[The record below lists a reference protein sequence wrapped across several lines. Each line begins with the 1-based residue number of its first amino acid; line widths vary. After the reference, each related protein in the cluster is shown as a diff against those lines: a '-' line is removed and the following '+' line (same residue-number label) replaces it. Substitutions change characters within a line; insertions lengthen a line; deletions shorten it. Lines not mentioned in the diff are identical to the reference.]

1 MSEEEDKQFEP
12 SQKRLDDARKRGE
25 IPKSIDLSTA
35 ASYAGFLA
43 ALLFAGTATMQ
54 AIGQTSMVILG
65 QSDRLAPLFH
75 AQAHAPTAGLLLAYG
90 KGIIPFFL
98 APAVA
103 VLLVLLAQRAIHFA
117 PEKLELKWSR
127 ISPLA
132 TAKQKFG
139 TEGLVEFF
147 KNAVKMLIVA
157 TLLAVLLVSDAQD
170 ILNSLALEPA
180 IIMAILM
187 SMLKNF
193 LFLIFLI
200 ALVFGGLDYFW
211 QRALHLKKNRM
222 SYQEMKDEMKD
233 SEGDPHVKMQRRQ
246 RGQEIATNQMLAA
259 VPTAD
264 VVIVNPT
271 HYAVAL
277 KWNRAQ
283 GGAPVCVA
291 KGVDAIAAKIR
302 EKATAAGV
310 PLHSDP
316 PTARAIHATIEIG
329 QQILPEQYRAVAAAI
344 RFAERIRKRAKGV
357 M

>member
-1 MSEEEDKQFEP
+1 MSEDEDKQFEP

-25 IPKSIDLSTA
+25 IPKSIDLLTA
-35 ASYAGFLA
+35 GSYAGFLA
-43 ALLFAGTATMQ
+43 ALFFGGGLILQGF
-54 AIGQTSMVILG
+54 GQTSMVILG
-65 QSDRLAPLFH
+65 QADRLAPLFH
-75 AQAHAPTAGLLLAYG
+75 KTSHPPTAGLFLAYG
-90 KGIIPFFL
+90 KGLLPLIM
-98 APAVA
+98 APALA
-103 VLLVLLAQRAIHFA
+103 VLLMLIAQRAIHFA
-117 PEKLELKWSR
+117 PEKLSIKWSR
-127 ISPLA
+127 ISPIA

-139 TEGLVEFF
+139 AEGLVEFF
-147 KNAVKMLIVA
+147 KNALKMVIVA
-157 TLLAVLLVSDAQD
+157 TVLAVFLASDAQD

-180 IIMAILM
+180 VIMTILID
-187 SMLKNF
+187 MLKNF
-193 LFLIFLI
+193 LFLILLI

-211 QRALHLKKNRM
+211 QLALHQKKNRM

-291 KGVDAIAAKIR
+291 KGVDEIAAKIR
-302 EKATAAGV
+302 EKAVAAGV

-344 RFAERIRKRAKGV
+344 RFAERMRKRARGAI
-357 M
+357 